1 MDIYI
6 YTLVNMYAHNIYIYR
21 ERNKNREIERGR
33 ERETMYAAHPLPL
46 QTNIDPEKKPTIERI

>member
-1 MDIYI
+1 MHIIYI
-6 YTLVNMYAHNIYIYR
+6 YIDREKQEQRDR
-21 ERNKNREIERGR
+21 ERER